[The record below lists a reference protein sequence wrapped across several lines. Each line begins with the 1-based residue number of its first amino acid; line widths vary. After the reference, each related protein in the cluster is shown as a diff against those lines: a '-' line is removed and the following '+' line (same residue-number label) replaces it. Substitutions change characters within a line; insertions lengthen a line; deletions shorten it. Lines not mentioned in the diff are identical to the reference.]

1 MKIQI
6 KENFMRTRDNNY
18 IPDILETI
26 ANLSNDEV
34 FTPPKLANDILDLL
48 PKEIWKDSTV
58 TFLDPAVKT
67 GIFLREI
74 ARRLIEGLADEI
86 PDLQKRVNH
95 ILTKQV
101 FGLAITELTALMSRR
116 TVYCA
121 MEANSPLSVCT
132 EFTDAIGNI
141 KFPDTKHSWN
151 EKTGRCEAC
160 GASRESYDRGETR
173 ESYAYPFIHN
183 FNIKETFGDMK
194 FDVIIGNPPY
204 QLNVGNEGGNSAVA
218 SAIYHYFVDR
228 ALELNPKYITMI
240 IPSRWMSRSAKG
252 IPDEWID
259 KMISDN
265 RIREIH
271 DFLYSEN
278 CFDNVN
284 IRGGVNYFLWDSQYN
299 GKCDFYQHSKEEE
312 VKFNN
317 DYLNTKNSGIVV
329 RDISSLSI
337 LDKVLAIEED
347 FISHPSKNFSSMVS
361 AKGFFTNG
369 PKLQSSWKGYSNK
382 KTDSHNVKY
391 YMSSHLNGVPF
402 GWVKEEDI
410 RNKKSKD
417 LHKIYIAAMGDSEEG
432 GYVIGKPMYGEPNSV
447 CSITYLTVGYDSINH
462 NFSKEKCLNIMSY
475 MKTKFFR
482 FMVKVKRGTQ
492 LPAARGVYQF
502 VPLQDFSKPW
512 TDDELYKK
520 YGLTEEEIAYIEDNI
535 APMTD
540 DTTGSEDTTEEY
552 LDTFDESELEEEE

>member
-1 MKIQI
+1 
-6 KENFMRTRDNNY
+6 MRTRDNNY

-101 FGLAITELTALMSRR
+101 FGLAITELTSLMARR

-160 GASRESYDRGETR
+160 GASRESYDRGDSR
-173 ESYAYPFIHN
+173 ESYAYPFLHN

-204 QLNVGNEGGNSAVA
+204 QQSVSGEENEIFNAA
-218 SAIYHYFVDR
+218 AIYHLFVEKSYS
-228 ALELNPKYITMI
+228 LSPKYVSMI
-240 IPSRWMSRSAKG
+240 MPSRWMNGAARG
-252 IPDEWID
+252 IPEEWTNSML
-259 KMISDN
+259 KDN
-265 RIREIH
+265 QMKIIH
-271 DFLYSEN
+271 DFEDSLEL
-278 CFDNVN
+278 FPNVGVS
-284 IRGGVNYFLWDSQYN
+284 GGICYFLWEKDYK
-299 GKCDFYQHSKEEE
+299 GKTTFVFHNKFGDVGERVGMLDDFNIGS
-312 VKFNN
+312 
-317 DYLNTKNSGIVV
+317 VV
-329 RDISSLSI
+329 RDSNMHSI
-337 LDKVLAIEED
+337 INKVLEKEGMEMLTNENLNFTGYVSPKNYFTEGKYLTSNWRDYSLIKTEKHNILYY
-347 FISHPSKNFSSMVS
+347 ISKAAFNETSL
-361 AKGFFTNG
+361 A
-369 PKLQSSWKGYSNK
+369 YI
-382 KTDSHNVKY
+382 
-391 YMSSHLNGVPF
+391 
-402 GWVKEEDI
+402 KESDI
-410 RNKKSKD
+410 KRNKSALN
-417 LHKIYIAAMGDSEEG
+417 LHKIYISAAYGDPIRYDS
-432 GYVIGKPMYGEPNSV
+432 IISIPRYGVPGSV
-447 CSITYLTVGYDSINH
+447 CSQTYLVVGYKH
-462 NFSKEKCLNIMSY
+462 NLNKETCFNIMSY
-475 MKTKFFR
+475 MQTKFFR
-482 FMVKVKRGTQ
+482 FLVRAKKTTQ
-492 LPAARGVYQF
+492 NGSRGVYQF
-502 VPLQDFSKPW
+502 VPIQDFSKKW

-520 YGLTEEEIAYIEDNI
+520 YSLTQEEIEYIEKTI
-535 APMTD
+535 PKMEI
-540 DTTGSEDTTEEY
+540 SEEEY
-552 LDTFDESELEEEE
+552 LDAFDESELEEEE